1 MLYQNF
7 AIILE
12 AAEIFI
18 IVVTGRL
25 RDEARLR
32 RGRLRSNSFSNEG
45 RERERERESASKH
58 HIAEK
63 RDSNDN

>member
-32 RGRLRSNSFSNEG
+32 RGRLRSNSFSNG
-45 RERERERESASKH
+45 ARERESASKH

>member
-1 MLYQNF
+1 M
-7 AIILE
+7 ILE

-32 RGRLRSNSFSNEG
+32 RGRLRSNSFSNE
-45 RERERERESASKH
+45 ERERESASSH

-63 RDSNDN
+63 RDSNNN

>member
-1 MLYQNF
+1 MNKCKSLSYIRNF

-32 RGRLRSNSFSNEG
+32 RGRLRSNSFSNEA
-45 RERERERESASKH
+45 REREF
-58 HIAEK
+58 I
-63 RDSNDN
+63 

>member
-1 MLYQNF
+1 M
-7 AIILE
+7 ILE

-32 RGRLRSNSFSNEG
+32 RGRLRSNSFSNEA
-45 RERERERESASKH
+45 RERESASKH

-63 RDSNDN
+63 RDSNNN

>member
-32 RGRLRSNSFSNEG
+32 RGRLRSNSFSNEA
-45 RERERERESASKH
+45 RERE
-58 HIAEK
+58 
-63 RDSNDN
+63 